1 MVNAI
6 RQFFEKHVKSNYGGP
21 DKVSEH
27 SVRIAT
33 AALLIEMM
41 RADAKISENEQRTI
55 TNTIRS
61 KFGLNEEETGALLKL
76 AEEEIREAT
85 GYFEFT
91 SMINKSF
98 TYEQKIK
105 LIEHLWDV
113 AFTDAIL
120 DKHEEYMVRKIA
132 CLIHVS
138 HKDFIEAKLR
148 IRKMKLS

>member
-6 RQFFEKHVKSNYGGP
+6 RQFFEKHVTSHSGSA

-41 RADAKISENEQRTI
+41 RADAKISEDERRII

-61 KFGLNEEETGALLKL
+61 KFGLNDEETRALLRL

-91 SMINKSF
+91 SMINRAF
-98 TYEQKIK
+98 TYEQKIEV
-105 LIEHLWDV
+105 IERLWDV
-113 AFTDAIL
+113 AFADAII
-120 DKHEEYMVRKIA
+120 DKHEEYMARKIA
-132 CLIHVS
+132 GLIHVS